1 MKLSDDE
8 IEEIEQAVDRAFMKV
23 VGRTYRNDELPPAI
37 TDSFA
42 QIKRDYPDLFGTS

>member
-37 TDSFA
+37 ADSFDN
-42 QIKRDYPDLFGTS
+42 IVKDFPSLFGTS

>member
-8 IEEIEQAVDRAFMKV
+8 IEAIELAVDEAFMRV
-23 VGRTYRNDELPPAI
+23 CGRTYRNDELPPAI
-37 TDSFA
+37 ADSFA